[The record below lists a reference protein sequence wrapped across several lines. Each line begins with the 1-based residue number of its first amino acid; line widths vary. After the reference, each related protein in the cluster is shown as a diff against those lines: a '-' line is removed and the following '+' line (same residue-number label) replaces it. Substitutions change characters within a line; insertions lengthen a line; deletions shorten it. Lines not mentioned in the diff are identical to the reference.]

1 MSLGWVRKS
10 AVEVVADQDLGK
22 GGKTTRQEE
31 LRNKSC
37 HPQNCSLGG
46 KYRRYTH
53 YVYELACGV
62 EAVIPH
68 LHHEYSRRV
77 FSLLTRELLQI

>member
-22 GGKTTRQEE
+22 GGKITRQEE

-37 HPQNCSLGG
+37 HPQRTNLGE
-46 KYRRYTH
+46 YLRTLIVSTSQRE
-53 YVYELACGV
+53 ELR
-62 EAVIPH
+62 
-68 LHHEYSRRV
+68 L
-77 FSLLTRELLQI
+77 